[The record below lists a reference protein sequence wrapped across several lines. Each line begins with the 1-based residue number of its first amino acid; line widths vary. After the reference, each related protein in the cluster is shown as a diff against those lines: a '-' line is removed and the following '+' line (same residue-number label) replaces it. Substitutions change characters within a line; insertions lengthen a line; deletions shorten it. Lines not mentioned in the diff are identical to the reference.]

1 MSFLKIKALRLD
13 CKDKLAEKDGNPDKE
28 DFARSIHDK
37 KENSDCNEQRMT
49 YKIFNSEE
57 FWRVPKQAQ
66 FAKIKHKPTTM
77 SPVATNVQ
85 KRSRLIP
92 KLVPLQKDD
101 RNATDEIN
109 EKCKE
114 KRRSTSVPGC
124 SYAPT
129 RIRKQKVHQ
138 PEITDLQSLS
148 MKQNKKIK
156 SFVVEGKKFGSS
168 GSLGALSFPD
178 SSNNDSGFSNS
189 ESKVIHKNLS
199 ESVIKKIRMVKTN
212 GKTESKKE
220 HCHGNDS
227 GDLFPS
233 NAKTGLYV
241 KTAYAHSSG
250 NFNTYLQSRFGKR
263 VFVNIHKKT
272 NIDAGKKYQIYWAP
286 VLINKKVLYNRTN
299 AADSTQESYQDAR
312 TTKQYFR

>member
-13 CKDKLAEKDGNPDKE
+13 CKDKLAKKDGNPDKE
-28 DFARSIHDK
+28 DSRSIHDK

-49 YKIFNSEE
+49 YKILNSEE

-66 FAKIKHKPTTM
+66 FAHIKHKPMTM

-85 KRSRLIP
+85 KRSRLLP

-109 EKCKE
+109 EKCKG
-114 KRRSTSVPGC
+114 KSRSTSVLGC

-129 RIRKQKVHQ
+129 RIRKQKVHL

-148 MKQNKKIK
+148 MKENEKIK
-156 SFVVEGKKFGSS
+156 SFVVQGKKFGSS

-178 SSNNDSGFSNS
+178 SSDNDSGFSNS
-189 ESKVIHKNLS
+189 ESKVIDKNLS
-199 ESVIKKIRMVKTN
+199 ESVKTN

-227 GDLFPS
+227 GDLFPP

-241 KTAYAHSSG
+241 KTAYANYSG
-250 NFNTYLQSRFGKR
+250 IFNTYLQSRFGKR
-263 VFVNIHKKT
+263 VFVNIHKKA